1 MQGFILVAFAGAVF
15 FLPQAS
21 RRMTPAAESRCM
33 AVLGGAAL
41 VFLLSTSVHYAFL

>member
-21 RRMTPAAESRCM
+21 RRMTPAVESRCM
-33 AVLGGAAL
+33 AALGGASL
-41 VFLLSTSVHYAFL
+41 VFLLSAAVHYAFI